1 MARNVNQSSTLD
13 NPSNSRRL
21 ASRNLQSA
29 QPTTSFTYTNVTAS
43 STSSPSSPSTSPS
56 PLKPT
61 ETTRHHRTQI
71 LRRLPYNT
79 TTQHVI
85 TDVTRQLV
93 YTEYALFEKVLG
105 DPKDSRRFYL
115 TYRTDKLKQ
124 YATGKGFYVKHLHIK
139 PTDNTTHGYIPF
151 PPYYIDESTLQDLLK
166 PYGTLVT
173 VKTRLNTRIA
183 GYKFSIRLH
192 KDKSPPTSVVY
203 NACHMDI
210 KYDDNQRQCK
220 YCGRYGHLIGKCRT
234 KAADDLRNQ
243 QHRVETRVTIWRE
256 TREALDDEEQR
267 ETTRMHENYQEN
279 LTAVADVYEAA
290 LIAIE
295 GADD

>member
-1 MARNVNQSSTLD
+1 M
-13 NPSNSRRL
+13 
-21 ASRNLQSA
+21 
-29 QPTTSFTYTNVTAS
+29 
-43 STSSPSSPSTSPS
+43 
-56 PLKPT
+56 
-61 ETTRHHRTQI
+61 
-71 LRRLPYNT
+71 
-79 TTQHVI
+79 
-85 TDVTRQLV
+85 
-93 YTEYALFEKVLG
+93 LFEKVLV

-192 KDKSPPTSVVY
+192 KDKSPPTSVVC
-203 NACHMDI
+203 NACQMDI

-267 ETTRMHENYQEN
+267 ETTRLHENYQEN

-295 GADD
+295 GADDYEKQTERINELYREEQAEMMQQLEDSIHFLADDVTDRKYLLDDLFVSSGGIIPPPSGMSDDDTDLQMDEDPAPVYT